1 GRDVKGFVSQLET
14 VTVQP
19 GLSTSIDCHI
29 SPDIPFYLFWIKI
42 PVDSI
47 PVCIA
52 TAKMYSADVKMCEQ
66 FENHSR
72 IEVKWNQKIF
82 SLSISSVEQTD
93 IATYYCGTSNYG
105 EYFFGNGSKLVFEE
119 PTDELKTLQ
128 ILSCFITSG
137 KMEVFEYLVMVLA
150 ATNVSSVLL
159 IIGLCC
165 VLKKKRLGFF
175 KMQHLII
182 KQKTDELNY
191 AALSFQNK
199 QRRTTKNRTNV
210 NTTVIYGAVRHQE
223 EI

>member
-1 GRDVKGFVSQLET
+1 MTGLLYLTFLAVFQCKYILLLLLLTCFVSQLET

-119 PTDELKTLQ
+119 PTDGEYET
-128 ILSCFITSG
+128 
-137 KMEVFEYLVMVLA
+137 VF
-150 ATNVSSVLL
+150 S
-159 IIGLCC
+159 
-165 VLKKKRLGFF
+165 
-175 KMQHLII
+175 
-182 KQKTDELNY
+182 TDEVNY
-191 AALSFQNK
+191 AALNFGNK
-199 QRRTTKNRTNV
+199 QRRKVQKRTNV
-210 NTTVIYGAVRHQE
+210 ETTVIYGAVRHQE
-223 EI
+223 EL